1 MNDSILTSLN
11 FTLPVIGFAA
21 WSGAGKTTLFA
32 NLLPLLRERGISI
45 AMIKHAHHNFDID
58 QPGKDS
64 HTLRKAG
71 ADQMLIASR
80 RRWALMTELEEE
92 IEPRLQNLLARIDAN
107 KADIVLVEGF
117 KQERFPKIE
126 VYRSA
131 LNKPLLYP
139 EDPNIIAIVSDLKM
153 NTSLPCLDIDKPTK
167 VADFILRYCL
177 ETSTKLQ
184 EK

>member
-1 MNDSILTSLN
+1 MSDSIPTS
-11 FTLPVIGFAA
+11 FKFPLPVIGFAA
-21 WSGAGKTTLFA
+21 WSGAGKTTLLA
-32 NLLPLLRERGISI
+32 NLLPLLQDRGINI

-80 RRWALMTELEEE
+80 RRWALMTELEDET
-92 IEPRLQNLLARIDAN
+92 EPRLQNLLARIDID

-117 KQERFPKIE
+117 KQEQFPKIE
-126 VYRSA
+126 VYRSG

-139 EDPNIIAIVSDLKM
+139 QDPNIIALVSDLRL
-153 NTSLPCLDIDKPTK
+153 NITLPCLDIDNPAK
-167 VADFILRYCL
+167 VAEFILRYCL
-177 ETSTKLQ
+177 EASTKLRN
-184 EK
+184 K